1 MAIYWPGFEFA
12 YSLDMR
18 QLLPH
23 LAAIEGYKA
32 AARSSVVPP
41 PWRAQPVFAD
51 TETELP
57 DVKAQAQRVEQI
69 QNRKQELLKNN
80 SSLAHAWVRE
90 RFAPESAPLS
100 LDDILAMH
108 RLVAEE
114 AGIRYNNV
122 GVLREEGQ
130 RVVVG
135 EPGIGV
141 HAGAPAIKL
150 PRLMDD
156 YVRFVNSASLMR
168 LPPAVHALVA
178 HFFFT
183 TIHPFEDGSG
193 RVSRLVAAGILFQ
206 RGYRGHGFHALS
218 SHFYENE
225 YRYHS
230 LVYET
235 QQTPVF
241 DLTRF
246 VAFGLEGL
254 VQELRGINSF
264 LKMKVN
270 RAVERPILTPSL
282 RRKAEARR
290 QLLAYCR

>member
-1 MAIYWPGFEFA
+1 MALYWPGFEFTYA
-12 YSLDMR
+12 LDMSR
-18 QLLPH
+18 LLPY
-23 LAAIEGYKA
+23 LAAIEASKA
-32 AARSSVVPP
+32 ASSSSVLPP
-41 PWRAQPVFAD
+41 PWREQSGFKTSEVPLSD
-51 TETELP
+51 PSRQSE
-57 DVKAQAQRVEQI
+57 RVQQI
-69 QNRKQELLKNN
+69 QSRKEELLKSN
-80 SSLAHAWVRE
+80 SSRAHSWVRQ
-90 RFAPESAPLS
+90 RFAPGSASLS
-100 LDDILAMH
+100 LEDILTMH

-122 GVLREEGQ
+122 GVLRHDGQ
-130 RVVVG
+130 KVVVG
-135 EPGIGV
+135 ETGIGV
-141 HAGAPAIKL
+141 HIGAPALRL

-156 YVRFVNSASLMR
+156 YVKFVTGATQVSM
-168 LPPAVHALVA
+168 PPAVHALAA

-206 RGYRGHGFHALS
+206 RGYRGHGLYALS
-218 SHFYENE
+218 SHFYQNE

-254 VQELRGINSF
+254 VLELRGINTF
-264 LKMKVN
+264 LKFKVN
-270 RAVERPILTPSL
+270 RAAERAILTPKLRKRAETEKSL
-282 RRKAEARR
+282 DFA
-290 QLLAYCR
+290 